1 MNWGLR
7 RRWPF
12 TPSTGNCLHCCLLCK
27 RGVSLQPVSAVSYT
41 SETLV
46 ILVTRET
53 VWYCTWLILVCL
65 SCLVAGRFWF
75 VAFDLSKVS
84 QYGLS
89 VAKIMLCDGKLY
101 ECINRPSNRNSFH
114 WNGNGN
120 SLMVSDVG
128 RTHTHTHTDTH
139 THTHTLTNTHAN
151 MLTLHGFLANLRRT
165 TATFFFDSLGE
176 WWSRKPLKLR
186 TMSCLLSVWI
196 PARAFGLSY
205 FSCILNVLEDCQ
217 AFTSVFAYC
226 LIAHFKN
233 WSTDKASA
241 EPMRNRCSTPLV
253 EWWRTICSYIM

>member
-1 MNWGLR
+1 MRPSQTLAVYTINWQLPSLLPFVQAR
-7 RRWPF
+7 RQSATCVSRELHIGNACY
-12 TPSTGNCLHCCLLCK
+12 TCHERNCL
-27 RGVSLQPVSAVSYT
+27 
-41 SETLV
+41 
-46 ILVTRET
+46 ILYMIDSCMFVVFGRRSF
-53 VWYCTWLILVCL
+53 LVCRL
-65 SCLVAGRFWF
+65 RPIYSKSIWIVSCKNHALWWQVVWMY
-75 VAFDLSKVS
+75 
-84 QYGLS
+84 Q
-89 VAKIMLCDGKLY
+89 
-101 ECINRPSNRNSFH
+101 PSFKQKQLPLKWQQS
-114 WNGNGN
+114 NGI
-120 SLMVSDVG
+120 
-128 RTHTHTHTDTH
+128 RCWQDTH
-139 THTHTLTNTHAN
+139 THTHTLTRTHTHTLTNTHVN

-253 EWWRTICSYIM
+253 EWWRTICSYSM

>member
-139 THTHTLTNTHAN
+139 THTHSQTHMQICWRFMVFLQTFAEP
-151 MLTLHGFLANLRRT
+151 LPLSFLIVLANDDQESHWNYAPCL
-165 TATFFFDSLGE
+165 AYSLSE
-176 WWSRKPLKLR
+176 YQP
-186 TMSCLLSVWI
+186 
-196 PARAFGLSY
+196 GLSG
-205 FSCILNVLEDCQ
+205 FHIS
-217 AFTSVFAYC
+217 AVFWTY
-226 LIAHFKN
+226 
-233 WSTDKASA
+233 
-241 EPMRNRCSTPLV
+241 
-253 EWWRTICSYIM
+253 

>member
-75 VAFDLSKVS
+75 VAFDLSIVS

-114 WNGNGN
+114 WNGT

-241 EPMRNRCSTPLV
+241 EPMRNRCSTPWPV
-253 EWWRTICSYIM
+253 EWWRTICSYSM